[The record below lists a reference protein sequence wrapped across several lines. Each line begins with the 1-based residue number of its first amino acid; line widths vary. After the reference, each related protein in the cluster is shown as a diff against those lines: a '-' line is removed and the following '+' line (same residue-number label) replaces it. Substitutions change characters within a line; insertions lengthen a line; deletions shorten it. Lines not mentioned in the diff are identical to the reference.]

1 MKREELRK
9 LDQEQLIDIIFNLLE
24 RVEKLEHKLNAYEN
38 PHTPSSKQRKKNT
51 EHDPNKPRFPGKPPG
66 SLGGGIEIPPA
77 DVTEK
82 HTLSECPEGH
92 QNLEY
97 RGMRTQ
103 RVIDF
108 PEKPLLVTEHQMFR
122 YFCPCC
128 DILIEATGPRDV
140 YGPHLRSAVTMLKNL
155 TLSCQKIAD
164 FFRQLG
170 APTLSA
176 AEVQHIIGE
185 FADKLEQPREAYLRE
200 ALKNNYLHADETG
213 MRRDGKNQQ
222 VWGIFT
228 KFIAILTATAGRG
241 RKYFKEIVGDY
252 KGILVRDGYAAY
264 DECVSQRCWA
274 HLLRECRKYAE
285 KNKEIELQ
293 YIRVKKIYEQMKAM
307 LGKSPSEVAITKV
320 KTEFADVITCLNAIR
335 QGRKLAVHLKNGG
348 KEWFTAL
355 YHLNVPL
362 ENNHAERGLRH
373 IVLHRKMMGCYRN
386 EKGKKFI
393 DNVISV
399 LQTWKLQEKNIF
411 RELCMVAMQT

>member
-1 MKREELRK
+1 MKREDLQK
-9 LDQEQLIDIIFNLLE
+9 LNQEQLIDIIFSLLE
-24 RVEKLEHKLNAYEN
+24 RMDKLERKLNAYEN

-77 DVTEK
+77 DTTEK

-92 QNLEY
+92 KNLEY

-128 DILIEATGPRDV
+128 DILIEANGPRDV
-140 YGPHLRSAVTMLKNL
+140 YGPRLRSAVTMLKNL
-155 TLSCQKIAD
+155 TLSCQKTAD

-185 FADKLEQPREAYLRE
+185 FADKLEQPREAYLQE

-222 VWGIFT
+222 IWGIFT

-241 RKYFKEIVGDY
+241 RKHLREIIGKY
-252 KGILVRDGYAAY
+252 NGILVRDGYAAY
-264 DECVSQRCWA
+264 DEYVSQRCWA
-274 HLLRECRKYAE
+274 HLLRECKKYAE
-285 KNKEIELQ
+285 KNKEIEVQ
-293 YIRVKKIYEQMKAM
+293 YIRVKNIYEKMKAM
-307 LGKSPSEVAITKV
+307 LGKPSWEENIAKV
-320 KTEFADVITCLNAIR
+320 KTEFMDVITCLNAIR
-335 QGRKLAVHLKNGG
+335 QGRKLATHLKNGG
-348 KEWFTAL
+348 EEWFTAL
-355 YHLNVPL
+355 YHTNVPL

-411 RELCMVAMQT
+411 QELCAVATQT

>member
-1 MKREELRK
+1 MICENCKPEFDLLLAKIESLELR
-9 LDQEQLIDIIFNLLE
+9 LQ
-24 RVEKLEHKLNAYEN
+24 AYEN
-38 PHTPSSKQRKKNT
+38 AHTPPSRQRKKNT
-51 EHDPNKPRFPGKPPG
+51 PGDENKARFPGKPPG
-66 SLGGGIEIPPA
+66 SSGGGIEIPPA
-77 DVTEK
+77 DTTEK
-82 HTLSECPEGH
+82 HTILECPAGH
-92 QNLEY
+92 KNLEY

-128 DILIEATGPRDV
+128 DILIEAAGPRDV
-140 YGPHLRSAVTMLKNL
+140 YGPRLRSAVTMLKNL
-155 TLSCQKIAD
+155 TLSCQKTAD

-185 FADKLEQPREAYLRE
+185 FADKLEQSREAYLRE
-200 ALKNNYLHADETG
+200 ALKNNFLHADETG

-241 RKYFKEIVGDY
+241 RKYLQNIIGDY
-252 KGILVRDGYAAY
+252 RGILVRDGYAAY
-264 DECVSQRCWA
+264 DEYVSQRCWA
-274 HLLRECRKYAE
+274 HLLRECKKYAE
-285 KNKEIELQ
+285 KSKEIEIQ
-293 YIRVKKIYEQMKAM
+293 YTRVKNIYEQMKAI
-307 LGKSPSEVAITKV
+307 LGKSPSEEDITKV
-320 KTEFADVITCLNAIR
+320 KTEFLDIITCLDAIR
-335 QGRKLAVHLKNGG
+335 QGRKLATHLKNGG
-348 KEWFTAL
+348 EEWFTAL
-355 YHLNVPL
+355 YHSNVPL

-386 EKGKKFI
+386 EKGKRFI

-411 RELCMVAMQT
+411 QELCVVATRT